1 MFGLQLLAQG
11 LSVWHSRRMESCSGR
26 SRSAVFS
33 ICEVREF
40 CTMTWVSSCDAIR
53 MRDKKHSQ
61 WETTQ
66 GRPDVFQLRLK
77 LHGEFT

>member
-1 MFGLQLLAQG
+1 
-11 LSVWHSRRMESCSGR
+11 
-26 SRSAVFS
+26 
-33 ICEVREF
+33 
-40 CTMTWVSSCDAIR
+40 MTWVSSCDAIR

-61 WETTQ
+61 WESTQ